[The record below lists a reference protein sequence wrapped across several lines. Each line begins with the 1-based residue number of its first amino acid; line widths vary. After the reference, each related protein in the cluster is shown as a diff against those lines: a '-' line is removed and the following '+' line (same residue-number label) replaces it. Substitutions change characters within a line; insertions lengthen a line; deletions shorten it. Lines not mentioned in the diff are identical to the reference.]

1 MGRLGDDGS
10 NPNYSVNRDVAV
22 RARSRALALLTLGLL
37 AAYHVLR
44 AIAAQCRGSQCD
56 AYIGLTLV
64 LPLVIL
70 VVVVATGLMAI
81 AAARQREQEVAER
94 ATKRGQITWLSFLSA
109 CTRVGVFG
117 PIVSI
122 ALLRSNPDLLLPLA
136 TLLAALVPVSAMTFS
151 FFAYRH
157 ASGPP
162 AP

>member
-1 MGRLGDDGS
+1 MR
-10 NPNYSVNRDVAV
+10 V
-22 RARSRALALLTLGLL
+22 LALLTLGLL

-44 AIAAQCRGSQCD
+44 AMAAQCSGSRCD
-56 AYIGLTLV
+56 TYIGLTLV

-81 AAARQREQEVAER
+81 AAARQREQEVPDR
-94 ATKRGQITWLSFLSA
+94 ATKRGQITWRSLLSA

-122 ALLRSNPDLLLPLA
+122 ALLRNNPDLLMPLA
-136 TLLAALVPVSAMTFS
+136 TLLATLVPVSALAFS

-157 ASGPP
+157 ANGPP